1 MRDGTPPVRNT
12 TAPRVDGKILLV
24 HGFCA
29 DKNPFEVQASDW
41 TDAVFYDG
49 AKAGHAK
56 SRSNNKFTED
66 VVSFIESQ
74 NLGTFSA
81 VGQSQGGLVILHML
95 NYYHTGLDE
104 ITTGRKIQSIASPYV
119 TCPYPF
125 LSRALGLMSLVAAR
139 WFGNFHVPSHGVEA
153 ISHRTCHFHSLRYL
167 GNTALTSLGD
177 LAEILYPECAPP
189 ADMGRSG
196 AEAWIA
202 GISQTNIDQM
212 NIYRTQYDKGGLFG
226 NGWCNTIMNTLLENP
241 NDGIVEVVYSA
252 PLTATNVF
260 PVKVGWC
267 HKEDM
272 NWPPSF
278 WDKDRNAEM
287 NLAAGRK

>member
-1 MRDGTPPVRNT
+1 
-12 TAPRVDGKILLV
+12 
-24 HGFCA
+24 
-29 DKNPFEVQASDW
+29 
-41 TDAVFYDG
+41 
-49 AKAGHAK
+49 
-56 SRSNNKFTED
+56 
-66 VVSFIESQ
+66 
-74 NLGTFSA
+74 
-81 VGQSQGGLVILHML
+81 
-95 NYYHTGLDE
+95 
-104 ITTGRKIQSIASPYV
+104 
-119 TCPYPF
+119 
-125 LSRALGLMSLVAAR
+125 
-139 WFGNFHVPSHGVEA
+139 
-153 ISHRTCHFHSLRYL
+153 
-167 GNTALTSLGD
+167 
-177 LAEILYPECAPP
+177 
-189 ADMGRSG
+189 
-196 AEAWIA
+196 
-202 GISQTNIDQM
+202 M